1 MAYPRGHLSISIAPI
16 IVISQPIVVSDTPI
30 IEQIL
35 IMIGA
40 NDSLLD
46 YTNCSVSVEPFIA
59 VVDEVP
65 PEIV

>member
-1 MAYPRGHLSISIAPI
+1 MAYPRGHLSISIA
-16 IVISQPIVVSDTPI
+16 PIVVSDTPI